1 MELIG
6 SELRDVQELSVVDED
21 DNTALVVVLTS
32 ADLAECNCP
41 EFCER
46 DHELD

>member
-1 MELIG
+1 MTPPIAQPEAPQ
-6 SELRDVQELSVVDED
+6 QEARRTPIV
-21 DNTALVVVLTS
+21 TT